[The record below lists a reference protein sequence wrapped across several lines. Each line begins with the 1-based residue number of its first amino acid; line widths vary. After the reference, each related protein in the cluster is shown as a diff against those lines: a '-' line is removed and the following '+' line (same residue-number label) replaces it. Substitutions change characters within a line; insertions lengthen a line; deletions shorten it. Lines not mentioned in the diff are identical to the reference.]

1 MIALH
6 ASTIQKSYNN
16 RLILDLDLRFEG
28 TGLHVILGP
37 NGCGKSTL
45 LKLLALLDVPD
56 KGNILLRR
64 NGAVLPQDQMSR
76 HTIVL
81 APRPEGLFNQTVHKN
96 VHYGLKLR
104 KVPPK
109 ECSVRINDVLA
120 AVGLSALSRAN
131 ALTLS
136 SGEKQRLCMAM
147 AIAVSPE
154 VILLDEP
161 TSSLDPH
168 NVEQIEKIITLMK
181 EEKRMVIL
189 VTHNISQARRLA
201 DTVTFMGAGGA
212 VSQRSAKQFFL
223 TFDKDGLD
231 GYL

>member
-1 MIALH
+1 MIAIH
-6 ASTIQKSYNN
+6 ASTIRKSYNN

-28 TGLHVILGP
+28 TGLHIILGS

-56 KGNILLRR
+56 KGRILLRK
-64 NGAVLPQDQMSR
+64 NGELLSHDRTGR
-76 HTIVL
+76 HSIVL
-81 APRPEGLFNQTVHKN
+81 APRPDGLFNQTAENN

-104 KVPPK
+104 KLPQK
-109 ECSVRINDVLA
+109 ERSERVREVLA
-120 AVGLSALSRAN
+120 AVGLSALGRAN

-147 AIAVSPE
+147 AIAVNPD

-168 NVEQIEKIITLMK
+168 NVEQVENIIVRMK
-181 EEKRMVIL
+181 EERRMVIL

-212 VSQRSAKQFFL
+212 VSQRPAKEFFSV
-223 TFDKDGLD
+223 FDKDGLD

>member
-1 MIALH
+1 MIVLY
-6 ASTIQKSYNN
+6 ASNIQKSFNN
-16 RLILDLDLRFEG
+16 RLILDLDLRFDG
-28 TGLHVILGP
+28 SGLHVILGP

-45 LKLLALLDVPD
+45 LRLLALLDVPD
-56 KGNILLRR
+56 KGKILFSKKGEFLS
-64 NGAVLPQDQMSR
+64 QEQTDR
-76 HTIVL
+76 HSIVL
-81 APRPEGLFNQTVHKN
+81 APRPDGLFNQTVEKN

-104 KVPPK
+104 KLPQK
-109 ECSVRINDVLA
+109 ERSGRVDEVLT
-120 AVGLSALSRAN
+120 AVGLSSLSRAG

-147 AIAVSPE
+147 AIAVGPD

-168 NVEQIEKIITLMK
+168 NVEQIEKIIVRMK
-181 EEKRMVIL
+181 EEKRMIIL

-201 DTVTFMGAGGA
+201 DTVTFMGVGKA
-212 VSQRSAKQFFL
+212 VFQRPAKEFFS
-223 TFDKDGLD
+223 TFDWDGLD

>member
-1 MIALH
+1 MIAFH

-16 RLILDLDLRFEG
+16 RLILDLDLHFEG
-28 TGLHVILGP
+28 SGIHVILGA

-45 LKLLALLDVPD
+45 LRLLALLDVPD
-56 KGNILLRR
+56 KGKILLRKS
-64 NGAVLPQDQMSR
+64 GVILPQDQSSR
-76 HTIVL
+76 HSIVL
-81 APRPEGLFNQTVHKN
+81 APRPDGLFNQTVQKN

-104 KVPPK
+104 KQPQQERSGRVA
-109 ECSVRINDVLA
+109 DVLD
-120 AVGLSALSRAN
+120 AVGLSALSHAN

-147 AIAVSPE
+147 SIAVSPE

-168 NVEQIEKIITLMK
+168 NVEQIEKIITRMK
-181 EEKRMVIL
+181 EEKRMIIL

-212 VSQRSAKQFFL
+212 VSQRPAKEFFSV
-223 TFDKDGLD
+223 FDKDGLD